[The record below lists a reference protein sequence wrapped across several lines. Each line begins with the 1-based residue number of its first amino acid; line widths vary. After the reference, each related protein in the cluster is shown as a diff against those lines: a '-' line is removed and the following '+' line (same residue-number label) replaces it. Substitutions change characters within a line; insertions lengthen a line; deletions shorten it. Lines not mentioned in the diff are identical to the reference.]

1 MMGGYVLFSDTI
13 TFPTQWQ
20 YVAVLMSLMAIPKLL
35 SGSVSRG
42 RSVTRNYGKTV
53 VLLLAVAATFDYVS
67 VVKYSAPSVAGAIV
81 ITG

>member
-20 YVAVLMSLMAIPKLL
+20 SVAVLMSLIAIPFLS
-35 SGSVSRG
+35 SGSASRG
-42 RSVTRNYGKTV
+42 RAVIQRYGKTV
-53 VLLLAVAATFDYVS
+53 VLLLAVAAAFDYVS
-67 VVKYSAPSVAGAIV
+67 VVKYSAPPDAGAIV